1 MNELRELINGDCR
14 QDMAIIDY
22 HISEAAK
29 YEQLAEEA
37 TELAHA
43 ALKMARVKRGE
54 NPTPVS
60 LDDCLH
66 NLYEESAQVEAC
78 KAAVRLYDDNELIKK
93 SLSRWAK
100 RILEEQRKKK
110 LYQAAKNISE
120 MGFADAC
127 EAVRRNL
134 CVTHIE

>member
-78 KAAVRLYDDNELIKK
+78 KAALCIYDDDELIKK

-100 RILEEQRKKK
+100 RILEEYQKKK
-110 LYQAAKNISE
+110 RLKMGGNHSPNDVREAKGLSP
-120 MGFADAC
+120 
-127 EAVRRNL
+127 
-134 CVTHIE
+134 IE